1 MRELAADEVH
11 LWVTFDESIRS
22 ESLLAAY
29 RQLLTEDERR
39 KEMRFRFER
48 DQRQYLV
55 TRALVR
61 TVLSL
66 YCDVPPEEWRFASDE
81 RGRPY
86 VVDAGADVPQFN
98 LSHTPGLI
106 LCAVTRVRAIGVD
119 TENLQSARNS
129 KRVADRHF
137 SPREVEDLKTLPAE
151 EHAERFLH
159 YWTLKEAYIKAR
171 GVGLA
176 MPLTKFGFSFPEPGK
191 LEVFFSPEIED
202 APAHWKFWLLQPSA
216 AQVAAVCAAR
226 ESGSGPMRLTLRRVV
241 PLESEHS
248 FECPVLRESADVIA

>member
-29 RQLLTEDERR
+29 RQLLTEDERQ
-39 KEMRFRFER
+39 KEMRFRFGR

-61 TVLSL
+61 TVLSQ
-66 YCDVPPEEWRFASDE
+66 YCDIPPEAWRFASDE

-86 VVDAGADVPQFN
+86 VIDAGEDVPQFN

-106 LCAVTRVRAIGVD
+106 LCGVTRARAIGVD
-119 TENLQSARNS
+119 AENLQSARNS
-129 KRVADRHF
+129 TRVAERHF
-137 SPREVEDLKTLPAE
+137 SPQEVEDLKALPVE
-151 EHAERFLH
+151 EQAERFLH

-171 GVGLA
+171 GAGLA
-176 MPLTKFGFSFPEPGK
+176 MMPLTRFGFTFPGPGR
-191 LEVFFSPEIED
+191 LDVAFGPEIED
-202 APAHWKFWLLQPSA
+202 APGHWKFWLLQPSA
-216 AQVAAVCAAR
+216 VQVAAVCAAR
-226 ESGSGPMRLTLRRVV
+226 ESSRPTRLTLRRVV

-248 FECPVLRESADVIA
+248 FECPILRESADVIA